1 MEGNP
6 IGDLTG
12 CRGRLAGQANRP
24 AWLAPPVEPEF
35 TLKGNPIGATLQAA
49 HGGGKPYRQ
58 PNKPHKAEGNPVG
71 DPTGCRGR
79 LAGQTSRP
87 AGLAPLG
94 EPQCAFEGNPIGDPT
109 GCRGRLAGQAN
120 LPAGLATPYR
130 TSIYQPC
137 RWVCQAAYPRRQPY
151 RQPYRLPKV
160 EANPTGNPTSR
171 PK

>member
-49 HGGGKPYRQ
+49 HGGGKPCRQ

-71 DPTGCRGR
+71 DPT
-79 LAGQTSRP
+79 SRP
-87 AGLAPLG
+87 RWEATMQATLQVGLPG
-94 EPQCAFEGNPIGDPT
+94 G
-109 GCRGRLAGQAN
+109 
-120 LPAGLATPYR
+120 LPSKAT
-130 TSIYQPC
+130 
-137 RWVCQAAYPRRQPY
+137 
-151 RQPYRLPKV
+151 L
-160 EANPTGNPTSR
+160 
-171 PK
+171 